1 MIQRLTFA
9 GLTDK
14 LTLRQ
19 REIFIAANNLQE
31 HPR

>member
-9 GLTDK
+9 GLIDK

-19 REIFIAANNLQE
+19 REIFIATSNLQMY
-31 HPR
+31 PR